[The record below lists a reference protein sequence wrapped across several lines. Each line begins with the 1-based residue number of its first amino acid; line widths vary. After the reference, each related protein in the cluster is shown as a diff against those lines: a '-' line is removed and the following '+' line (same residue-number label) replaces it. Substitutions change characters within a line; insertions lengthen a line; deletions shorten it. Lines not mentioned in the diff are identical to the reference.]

1 MLYVHMRLLI
11 IKQLIS
17 IPAYAFY
24 TEIFNW
30 IKGSQKLTKDDIWK
44 TEGGNQNI
52 YHQLFHAKLKNPKCT
67 EIMFLVVGEMCYCS
81 FISTMLL
88 LSGTAHPNRDGLFLS
103 SCRPWYVPT
112 GDFVRKEKYA
122 IFKWRHFRRKYPY
135 ILLILELDT
144 VLTTKFTLAC
154 PKVCGFKFNRDT
166 IMWSQVK
173 SFKIILTKKEDHHNS
188 TQIMPFI
195 EPYIH
200 KRHNCSN
207 LLA

>member
-1 MLYVHMRLLI
+1 
-11 IKQLIS
+11 
-17 IPAYAFY
+17 
-24 TEIFNW
+24 
-30 IKGSQKLTKDDIWK
+30 
-44 TEGGNQNI
+44 
-52 YHQLFHAKLKNPKCT
+52 
-67 EIMFLVVGEMCYCS
+67 MFLVVGEMCYCS

-166 IMWSQVK
+166 IM
-173 SFKIILTKKEDHHNS
+173 
-188 TQIMPFI
+188 
-195 EPYIH
+195 
-200 KRHNCSN
+200 
-207 LLA
+207 